1 MSQWI
6 LSGTLGDRPLRFQ
19 IEDGVHT
26 VGRTPENT
34 VALPDA
40 AVSRRHAELR
50 VDQGHL
56 VLRDLGSMNGT
67 FVNGVQLKGERQ
79 IAAGDEIRFG
89 QVVLTVDGAQTPPP
103 RPLITA
109 NAATNFT
116 ITTTIEEIRQQARQ
130 SRSDRVLAS
139 VSEAGQMLSRS
150 MDLNELYEKVLD
162 LISKS
167 ITASRVLLLA
177 KTDGEPE
184 IVASRIGDSAPE
196 EPLRLSRSMLASI
209 LDEGK
214 SFLTA
219 DAAEDAQWENKGSI
233 VSLGLHAAMGAPLF
247 DNDRI
252 LGAIYVDSRTAGL
265 SYEADDLRLLT
276 LLGNMV
282 AVKITNS
289 RLEAE
294 EKTLEELR
302 RELSLAARIQTNLL
316 PKDIRAVPG
325 YDIFAYQAACADVGG
340 DLYDVRPA
348 QNGQVWIILGDV
360 SGHGVAA
367 ALLMSNVMAGIQI
380 LTETS
385 ADPLD
390 LVTKLEAYVSQHIE
404 LGRFLTLFVGL
415 LDPSSG
421 ALRYVNAGQN
431 PPLLLSRLGR
441 TPLENSG
448 LPVAILPGVHARKP
462 LECHLAQ
469 GDLLLVASDGI
480 TEFNHQGLQYDE
492 GRFQQFLDGIGT
504 KGAEET
510 GRSLLRDLE
519 SWSEGAAADDDVTLL
534 VIKRQ

>member
-6 LSGTLGDRPLRFQ
+6 LSGTLGNRPVKFQ
-19 IEDGVHT
+19 LGDGVHV

-34 VALPDA
+34 VALPDG

-50 VDQGHL
+50 VDKGQL

-67 FVNGVQLKGERQ
+67 FVNGVQLKGERAL
-79 IAAGDEIRFG
+79 AAGDQVRFG
-89 QVVLTVDGAQTPPP
+89 QVLMNVEGAAEAPP
-103 RPLITA
+103 RPLPMV
-109 NAATNFT
+109 NPAANFT

-150 MDLNELYEKVLD
+150 MDLSELYNKVLD

-167 ITASRVLLLA
+167 ITASRVLILA
-177 KTDGEPE
+177 KTDGEPQV
-184 IVASRIGDSAPE
+184 IASKIGDSAPE
-196 EPLRLSRSMLASI
+196 EPLRLSRTMLSDI
-209 LDEGK
+209 LDGGK

-219 DAAEDAQWENKGSI
+219 DASADTQWENRGSI
-233 VSLGLHAAMGAPLF
+233 VSLGVHAAMGAPLF

-252 LGAIYVDSRTAGL
+252 LGAIYVDCRTPGL
-265 SYEADDLRLLT
+265 NYEAEDLRLLT
-276 LLGNMV
+276 LLANMV
-282 AVKITNS
+282 AVKITHS

-316 PKDIRAVPG
+316 PKNIPAVPG
-325 YDIFAYQAACADVGG
+325 YEIFAYQAACADVGG
-340 DLYDVRPA
+340 DLYDVRPSA
-348 QNGQVWIILGDV
+348 NGQIWLLVGDV

-367 ALLMSNVMAGIQI
+367 ALLMANVMAGIQI
-380 LTETS
+380 LAETA

-431 PPLLLSRLGR
+431 PPLLLSMLGR

-448 LPVAILPGVHARKP
+448 LPVAIIPGAHTRKP
-462 LECHLAQ
+462 LECHLAP
-469 GDLLLVASDGI
+469 GDLLLVASDGV
-480 TEFNHQGLQYDE
+480 TEFNHDNVQYDE
-492 GRFQQFLDGIGT
+492 GRFQQFLEGIGS

-510 GRSLLRDLE
+510 GHALLRDLE
-519 SWSEGAAADDDVTLL
+519 SWSEGAPAADDVTLL
-534 VIKRQ
+534 VLKRQ